1 VTSVSAPGPAR
12 RVFFILSLALVAAPI
27 GARVGSAFPSA
38 RPAVNPAYAA
48 VLRALGPSE
57 IGVSPHAWRPRASV
71 LDSAGRARLR
81 AEIVERVAAQ
91 ATAAAPAIRFAA
103 PPTTDPIAPDTPPI
117 PDSLRAGMGYVT
129 AGDLDGD
136 GRDDVVGIALD
147 DGALV
152 VRRNLGGG
160 SYAARVTYPLATGAW
175 RLTLADLNGDHR
187 PDVAVINAAAAPAH
201 QYSVLLNAGDGTFE
215 SRHDGDLSEEPA
227 DAVAVDLGPD
237 GRMDLVFPM
246 LGFARVDLVLG
257 RGDGTFLPASSLQPI
272 AADDDAN
279 GCVVGAGDLDGDGF
293 TDLALVYDH
302 GDCYDAGCQTLSIYF
317 GRRGGSFDEPV
328 MYQAYDGGARLMAE
342 SVTMRDVDGDRA
354 MDLVVGVDSEY
365 GSTLLPSWIRN
376 SGARVFEAPSVR
388 DVSQSPWILKTAH
401 LRAGVP
407 DLVYSDLVSVYLLR
421 NQGPGVF
428 APEEPIAGGA
438 LLEVADL
445 NADGWS
451 DLVIGRADTIEVR
464 LGDGAGQFAGP
475 TVELSGSFLA
485 VADFTGDH
493 RLDLSVILPNGHA
506 GVLAGDGLGGFA
518 PPVDW
523 GPIPIK
529 RGSQMPYRAVDL
541 DDDGRA
547 DLVAFQGSFS
557 LDVND
562 TLCVNWSE
570 GGSFSPTRT
579 FDAGPIH
586 PDNRP
591 YTYSSP
597 MDLACGDFDGDGL
610 LDLAL
615 VKGDGEAGID
625 GFLTSIHNLGHRA
638 FAAPQALLDASEDP
652 LTATAADFDG
662 DGRADLALADVMT
675 DFTGRFLVFQGQD
688 DGSLLEIP
696 GPSWLGGYA
705 VHHWAFSIAA
715 GDFNGDGRSDVAVGC
730 GIPTFR
736 DGSTVIVVP
745 NVTPQLGPTPTL
757 ASLVSVEA
765 RPDRVELEWNVGG
778 SGATAATV
786 ERRTPSTNWAPLE
799 RLHPDG
805 LGRLGF
811 EDRAVDAGARYGYR
825 LALEGATSSQ
835 STTTETWVDVPRS
848 VAFAI
853 SGASP
858 NPTRGP
864 LLVRMTLPTDAPI
877 RLELLDV
884 TGRRVRERTI
894 AAPTA
899 GAQSFALSDRTP
911 LDPGVYFV
919 RATQGPRSVSAR
931 VAVVR

>member
-1 VTSVSAPGPAR
+1 VTSVSAPAPAR
-12 RVFFILSLALVAAPI
+12 RVFFILSIALAAAPF
-27 GARVGSAFPSA
+27 GARVGNAFPSA

-48 VLRALGPSE
+48 VLRALGPAE
-57 IGVSPHAWRPRASV
+57 IGVSPRAWRPRVSV

-91 ATAAAPAIRFAA
+91 ATTTAPAIRFAA
-103 PPTTDPIAPDTPPI
+103 PPTTDPTAPDTPPI

-147 DGALV
+147 DSALV

-160 SYAARVTYPLATGAW
+160 SYAARVTYALATGAW

-187 PDVAVINAAAAPAH
+187 PDVVVVNIANAPAH
-201 QYSVLLNAGDGTFE
+201 QYSVLLNAGDGTFG
-215 SRHDGDLSEEPA
+215 SRHDGDLSQVPA

-246 LGFARVDLVLG
+246 LGFARVDLVVGL
-257 RGDGTFLPASSLQPI
+257 GDGTFLPASSLKPI
-272 AADDDAN
+272 AADDDVN
-279 GCVVGAGDLDGDGF
+279 GCAVGAGDLDGDGF

-302 GDCYDAGCQTLSIYF
+302 GDCYDSGCQTLSLYF
-317 GRRGGSFDEPV
+317 GRAGGSFDEPV
-328 MYQAYDGGARLMAE
+328 MYQAYEGGGRLMAK
-342 SVTMRDVDGDRA
+342 SVTMGDLDGDHA
-354 MDLVVGVDSEY
+354 MDLVVGFDAEY
-365 GSTLLPSWIRN
+365 GPAPLPSWIRN
-376 SGARVFEAPSVR
+376 SGARAFEAPSVR

-451 DLVIGRADTIEVR
+451 DLVIGRADTVEVR

-475 TVELSGSFLA
+475 TVEFIGSFLA

-493 RLDLSVILPNGHA
+493 RPDLSVILPNGHA

-518 PPVDW
+518 SPVDW
-523 GPIPIK
+523 GPTPLD
-529 RGSQMPYRAVDL
+529 GNPQTPYRAVDL
-541 DDDGRA
+541 DGDGRA
-547 DLVAFQGSFS
+547 DLVAARSGFPG
-557 LDVND
+557 ND
-562 TLCVNWSE
+562 TLSVSWNE
-570 GGSFSPTRT
+570 GGAFANAVM
-579 FDAGPIH
+579 FDAGPTKVRI
-586 PDNRP
+586 DD
-591 YTYSSP
+591 YSRP
-597 MDLACGDFDGDGL
+597 MDVACGDFDGDGL
-610 LDLAL
+610 LDLAV

-638 FAAPQALLDASEDP
+638 LGPPQALLAASEDP
-652 LTATAADFDG
+652 LTAVVADFDG

-688 DGSLLEIP
+688 DGSLTEIP

-705 VHHWAFSIAA
+705 VHHWAFSIAS

-745 NVTPQLGPTPTL
+745 NVTPLLGPTPVL
-757 ASLVSVEA
+757 AALVSVDA
-765 RPDRVELEWNVGG
+765 QPDRVSLTWNVGG
-778 SGATAATV
+778 SRATAAIV
-786 ERRTPSTNWAPLE
+786 ERRTPSTNWASLE
-799 RLHPDG
+799 QLHPDG
-805 LGRLGF
+805 QGRLGF

-825 LALEGATSSQ
+825 LALEGATSAQ

-864 LLVRMTLPTDAPI
+864 LFVRMTLPTGDPV

-894 AAPTA
+894 TAPMA
-899 GAQSFALSDRTP
+899 GAQSFALSDRAP

-919 RATQGPRSVSAR
+919 RATQGPRSASAR